1 MSLSRVLGVL
11 AIAIVVAGVVVNL
24 PDIRRYLRISTM

>member
-1 MSLSRVLGVL
+1 MFKVIVIALALLLGYAVWHS
-11 AIAIVVAGVVVNL
+11 L